1 MHAITIKPYANA
13 QKMLFVDFWKMIDAQ
28 ETKHDKYTYKVN
40 ATCTNFDVVYNTA
53 EAEKCS
59 VDYSDFFAI
68 IDQQIGVDGIAIVL
82 QHCDDFDTVL
92 VIEGNRFVLNASR

>member
-1 MHAITIKPYANA
+1 MHALTIKPYTNA
-13 QKMLFVDFWKMIDAQ
+13 RKMLFVDFWKMIDAQ
-28 ETKHDKYTYKVN
+28 ETRHDKYTYKVN
-40 ATCTNFDVVYNTA
+40 VTCTNFDVVYNTA
-53 EAEKCS
+53 EYEKCS

-68 IDQQIGVDGIAIVL
+68 IDQQICIDGVAIVL